1 MIGPFRGG
9 RTKAATGVPS
19 QPSVFYF
26 GAVNGGVWKSNDF
39 GRTWIP
45 MFDAQ
50 SSSSIGALEVA
61 ISDPNVVYVGSGEG
75 LQRPD
80 LSTGDGMYKSTDA
93 GKTWTHLGL
102 RDGWQ
107 IARIAIDPHDANRL
121 FVAVLGHPYG
131 ANAERGI
138 YRSTNGGQSFEKV
151 LYKDENTG
159 GVDVQFSANDPN
171 TVYAVL
177 WENRL
182 APWEN
187 GEFHGPGSGLFKS
200 TDGGNT
206 WKQLTKGLPTTQDGL
221 TRIQIA
227 PAPSDPMRLY
237 ANMNVDGGTLG
248 GVYRSDDAGE
258 SWTRATGDERIWGR
272 GDDFTP
278 LTVDR
283 TSCTRPTSSRGN
295 RSTAARRGTRCAAR
309 RAAMTIS
316 AFGSIRTTRR
326 SCCSSPTRARWSR

>member
-1 MIGPFRGG
+1 M
-9 RTKAATGVPS
+9 
-19 QPSVFYF
+19 
-26 GAVNGGVWKSNDF
+26 
-39 GRTWIP
+39 
-45 MFDAQ
+45 
-50 SSSSIGALEVA
+50 SSTSA
-61 ISDPNVVYVGSGEG
+61 SGEG

-107 IARIAIDPHDANRL
+107 IARIAIDPQDANRL

-151 LYKDENTG
+151 LFKDENTG

-187 GEFHGPGSGLFKS
+187 GEFHGPGSGLYKS
-200 TDGGNT
+200 TDGGTT
-206 WKQLTKGLPTTQDGL
+206 WKQLTKGLFTPAEGL

-227 PAPSDPMRLY
+227 PAPSDPNRLY
-237 ANMNVDGGTLG
+237 ANMNADSGSLG

-278 LTVDR
+278 LTVDPKNADIVLLDECR
-283 TSCTRPTSSRGN
+283 HVEIH
-295 RSTAARRGTRCAAR
+295 RRRQDVAFAAR
-309 RAAMTIS
+309 RA
-316 AFGSIRTTRR
+316 GRR
-326 SCCSSPTRARWSR
+326 